1 MSDTRESFGVFFSSS
16 PRGHGLCGLRF
27 FIRVCFGDHVFEVLV
42 ILGHVQSKSG
52 LSEEGKEVENGQGK
66 LEKRQCKTQRKD
78 PKAHVVLPDVG
89 REREDGQEDEEE
101 GNKEVAQ
108 NDLIRMRLSLR
119 DGVEILALPSPK

>member
-1 MSDTRESFGVFFSSS
+1 ME
-16 PRGHGLCGLRF
+16 
-27 FIRVCFGDHVFEVLV
+27 HV
-42 ILGHVQSKSG
+42 
-52 LSEEGKEVENGQGK
+52 
-66 LEKRQCKTQRKD
+66 RQCKTQRKD